1 MNTQLKKRLF
11 IIEDDAELRTGYEFI
26 IKATDKF
33 ILLESF
39 GSCEEA
45 IPQISKLKPDI
56 ILLDIE
62 LPGINGTEGVKIIK
76 EKFPYIEIIIIS
88 VYEDPGLVFEALK
101 SGASGYITK
110 SSNFQELIIALD
122 EIAKGGAP
130 MSTKIARMVIDNM
143 HISHNSPL
151 TRRETEVLQLISEG
165 KTYVQIS
172 EILFIS
178 RLTAK
183 THIKNIYYKLQ
194 VNNKS
199 DALTKAN
206 KEKLI

>member
-1 MNTQLKKRLF
+1 
-11 IIEDDAELRTGYEFI
+11 
-26 IKATDKF
+26 
-33 ILLESF
+33 
-39 GSCEEA
+39 
-45 IPQISKLKPDI
+45 
-56 ILLDIE
+56 
-62 LPGINGTEGVKIIK
+62 
-76 EKFPYIEIIIIS
+76 
-88 VYEDPGLVFEALK
+88 
-101 SGASGYITK
+101 
-110 SSNFQELIIALD
+110 
-122 EIAKGGAP
+122 